1 MKEAV
6 VCFVFLF
13 RLFSWLVAD
22 SVMGR
27 DGGEKGRDFVDEK
40 NGYAS
45 IEEELS
51 FFFFVW
57 LMAPTCFWRR
67 WFREEGS
74 VLTGW
79 RLGFGLLGLGFCFCV
94 GESENF
100 ILFFYPLKFTPPFLC
115 EITTYL

>member
-51 FFFFVW
+51 FFFS
-57 LMAPTCFWRR
+57 C
-67 WFREEGS
+67 G
-74 VLTGW
+74 
-79 RLGFGLLGLGFCFCV
+79 
-94 GESENF
+94 
-100 ILFFYPLKFTPPFLC
+100 
-115 EITTYL
+115 